1 MGFHAAFAVMEF
13 RPPVYRQA
21 ERDGCGVE
29 CKHLVLY
36 KELLQTVT
44 LPAGNVNEPVGIFL
58 ENSGLTH
65 LVSLAEITTC
75 NALAKAKA
83 VELGTM
89 RIQGD
94 YQVAHALAI

>member
-36 KELLQTVT
+36 KELLQPITF
-44 LPAGNVNEPVGIFL
+44 PSSNVNESVCIFL
-58 ENSGLTH
+58 EDSGFTYLIRF
-65 LVSLAEITTC
+65 AEITTRH
-75 NALAKAKA
+75 ALAKAKT
-83 VELGTM
+83 VELGTV

-94 YQVAHALAI
+94 YQVAHTLAI